1 MQCFIARQRHRK
13 DFSIAYEYVSGFGQT
28 LNQLTHKTLTLNA
41 GTYIVM
47 LEVEF
52 DPELDWKNVE
62 AELGFQ
68 I

>member
-1 MQCFIARQRHRK
+1 
-13 DFSIAYEYVSGFGQT
+13 
-28 LNQLTHKTLTLNA
+28 
-41 GTYIVM
+41 M